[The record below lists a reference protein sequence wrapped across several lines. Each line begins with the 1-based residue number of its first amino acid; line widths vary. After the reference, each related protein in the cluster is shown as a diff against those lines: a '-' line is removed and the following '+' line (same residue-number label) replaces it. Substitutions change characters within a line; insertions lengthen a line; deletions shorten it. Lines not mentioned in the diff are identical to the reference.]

1 MPTFIKTG
9 YWEKLQKG
17 FKNYLNLD
25 ELIQSLSPPSAIT
38 ADELDAIQSANAPDA
53 SNPFATIGDI
63 PTVSAETDP
72 VVGAITGIPT
82 SNGAGVISQASAE
95 VYHIK
100 VLTQDEYDALT
111 PVATTLYVIID
122 ATTTTTT
129 TIP

>member
-25 ELIQSLSPPSAIT
+25 ELIQSLSPP
-38 ADELDAIQSANAPDA
+38 
-53 SNPFATIGDI
+53 
-63 PTVSAETDP
+63 SAETDP